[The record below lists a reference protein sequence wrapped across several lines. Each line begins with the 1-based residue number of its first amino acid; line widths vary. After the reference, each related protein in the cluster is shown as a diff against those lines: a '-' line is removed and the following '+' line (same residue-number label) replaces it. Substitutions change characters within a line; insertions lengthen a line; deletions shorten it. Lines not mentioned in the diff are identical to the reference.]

1 MPTFAWFAGS
11 SPDQCL
17 DHWLNGDEPL
27 WQLFLSPASMSFSD
41 SIFRISSKF
50 KIMCLLSQSSE
61 RFFRSTT
68 LLGSGSGLLPIHH
81 FHSDFCWSRPGYWLK
96 GRYWLLLWRKDNV
109 LLEHLLVLWVFAIS
123 LWNRW
128 IRGVTVAFLTLD
140 PVTLGKYYHFSLVFH
155 FQMYLLL
162 LCLNLYYMD
171 YNEIN
176 WIWGNGDKFHNTFFP
191 ESHLVASAS
200 GDGTEMGVAPPH
212 GRVFKSLLFGHWHD
226 IHHRLLFVF

>member
-1 MPTFAWFAGS
+1 MEMSRFGNCFCHLQVCRLAIPFSEYHQSLKLCACCPNLLNAFFVPRRTPISTWFRFRPTANPPLSQWFLLVGR
-11 SPDQCL
+11 DQ
-17 DHWLNGDEPL
+17 HWYWLN
-27 WQLFLSPASMSFSD
+27 
-41 SIFRISSKF
+41 
-50 KIMCLLSQSSE
+50 
-61 RFFRSTT
+61 
-68 LLGSGSGLLPIHH
+68 
-81 FHSDFCWSRPGYWLK
+81 

-176 WIWGNGDKFHNTFFP
+176 WIWGNGDKFYNTFFP

-212 GRVFKSLLFGHWHD
+212 GRVFKSLLFGHCHD
-226 IHHRLLFVF
+226 IHHRLLLVF